1 MRKFRL
7 LPMVIFFAGLT
18 LTVKL
23 GALWQ
28 DMEFAFFAP
37 AIAESK
43 AAPEQQEAK
52 AAGDAKAKSDV
63 KKSDKPGQQELAKA
77 VDENAKPDTAAHSKS
92 EKGKEGEAKG
102 ENSFDPALATDAE
115 VEVLQ
120 KLAKRRDELNKR
132 SRDID
137 LRETMLVATE
147 RRVKMKITELK
158 KLQTIVQGLLKKHDG
173 EKEAKYLSL
182 VKIYE
187 SMKPKDAAKIF
198 EQLDMKILLN
208 VVERMRETRTG
219 SILAKMAPMK
229 AKALTTAPA
238 DRRNLPALAKK

>member
-7 LPMVIFFAGLT
+7 LPTVIIFAGLT

-43 AAPEQQEAK
+43 AAPEKQEAK
-52 AAGDAKAKSDV
+52 AGDDAKAQGQDKNS
-63 KKSDKPGQQELAKA
+63 KKSENQKLAKA
-77 VDENAKPDTAAHSKS
+77 VDEKAKPDDGTPSESDKGAKS
-92 EKGKEGEAKG
+92 ETKDEKG
-102 ENSFDPALATDAE
+102 FDPALATDAE

-120 KLAKRRDELNKR
+120 KLAKRRDELNR
-132 SRDID
+132 RARNID

-147 RRVKMKITELK
+147 RRVKVKITELK
-158 KLQTIVQGLLKKHDG
+158 KLQEIVQKLLKKHDG
-173 EKEAKYLSL
+173 EQETKYLSL

-187 SMKPKDAAKIF
+187 SMKPKDAARIF
-198 EQLDMKILLN
+198 EHLDMKVLLN
-208 VVERMRETRTG
+208 VVERMREARTG
-219 SILAKMAPMK
+219 PILAKMAPVK
-229 AKALTTAPA
+229 AKALTMALA
-238 DRRNLPALAKK
+238 ERRNLPALAKK